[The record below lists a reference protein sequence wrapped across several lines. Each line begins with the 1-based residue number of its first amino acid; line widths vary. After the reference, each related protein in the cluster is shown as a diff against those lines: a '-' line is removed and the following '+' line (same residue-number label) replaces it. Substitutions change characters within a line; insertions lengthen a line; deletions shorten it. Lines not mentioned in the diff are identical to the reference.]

1 MNDSDLVVGE
11 ATHSVKRR
19 SIDDVGATKKGPSK
33 HKFPGSTRTNQS
45 SVNER
50 RRKRGIRPHTKSTPL
65 LAQCTTRSLPLLLL
79 PPKGRKE
86 EAKEGTDG
94 RTDGR
99 TTNASP
105 FLPPPLLSFPPSI
118 WCRAVVPDFL
128 QSRGTTYSQTN
139 KHRENANAIRMT

>member
-94 RTDGR
+94 RTDEQPKQAPSSLLPFFLSLLRSG
-99 TTNASP
+99 AAQWCQISYSP
-105 FLPPPLLSFPPSI
+105 VEQPIVKLTSTVKTQTLL
-118 WCRAVVPDFL
+118 
-128 QSRGTTYSQTN
+128 G
-139 KHRENANAIRMT
+139 